1 MGSRLHS
8 RTATRSEVISTN
20 GIAFLD
26 EILINA
32 TITQTEDD
40 FYAEIVLAVK
50 KDESLKYI
58 YDNLIEE
65 AIITLEDEY
74 GDEFFRISNIR
85 KDKRTITIFAR
96 QITIADQL
104 TLFLKDCRPENMNG
118 QATLSKLQNDAIG
131 RNKEFFLTS
140 DISNESTA
148 YYQNMSLYN
157 ALFGADNAFIVRWG
171 GEVYRRQYNCKIN
184 TRVGQDKGVQI
195 KSRKNL
201 TGFEIKSNVDDLCTR
216 IVPRGFDGIEGSI
229 VESPLINNYSNIYT
243 KVMEFSD
250 IKVKS
255 ENNPDEGYETLN
267 LAQRALED
275 RAREQFN
282 LFNIDKLQAVYNIN
296 FIELSKTEQYK
307 DYSQAESV
315 EIGDTVEVIEDTYG
329 TKIKARCIKRVYSV
343 TMKKRLNTELSNVKK
358 ESRPISINDIIAEL
372 EKELQ
377 TKPNANLSDYINS
390 MINAGLKDSY
400 VVLKPN
406 ELLIMDN
413 KDINKAVNVTRY
425 NKNGLGFS
433 TTGYYG
439 KYEYGFTID
448 GKINASLITFGA
460 MSGQY
465 IQVGTIEADRLTVEA
480 IGEITNKI
488 SGNFITKAEFDVKAN
503 EILAK
508 VSKESDAYN
517 LIPNGSFEDGVNG
530 YTPWNAELSYLNG
543 VMLVKAI
550 PTSNNFGFQTPVFNL
565 QSGLFY
571 SLSFDV
577 NSRYNTPE
585 LNYCYLM
592 NTQYGNIKLESDI
605 QLNPQGNTTRVK
617 LTFKTSDNYRNVRLL
632 IGYEGAINDTTGFRV
647 ANLMLAKGEFIRE
660 YTPKM
665 ASYTETELKLKP
677 NAIIQSVNEG
687 LEQGTKISVASTVLD
702 KNGFSQL
709 NNGKLSVRLN
719 NNGTHVY
726 SFLTDGQ
733 INGSLQALRNTV
745 TGDDVIGLTNEKE
758 SYLQLGYTKD
768 GSNYYNY
775 MRFDKEKITQQIPI
789 TFFEAADLNGVN
801 LWLNKYTKDT
811 GSRIFGG
818 VREDGRGF
826 ASIQGTNLQFVNPAS
841 GEFHFNVTREDFDI
855 YSSRVYVRGDLAVVG
870 NKNCIQQT
878 KFGDV
883 PFYANEDINSLLTE
897 TDTDNIYTTEL
908 VEGKYICRIEIDE
921 IIQECINTTLP
932 YNVYI
937 DKLSWGDYKVEIRE
951 KDYFIIESD
960 REMKFKYKLE
970 GKRKGFEHK
979 NKKEKFVNT
988 FNIEKTIEKPT
999 AAEVKEQEVI
1009 HRKTTENFWELY
1021 RCNNCN

>member
-65 AIITLEDEY
+65 AIITLDDEY

-104 TLFLKDCRPENMNG
+104 TLFLKDCRPENMSG
-118 QATLSKLQNDAIG
+118 QATLSKLQNDAVG

-140 DISNESTA
+140 DISNTNTA

-157 ALFGADNAFIVRWG
+157 ALFGADNAFIIRWG

-282 LFNIDKLQAVYNIN
+282 LFNIDKLQVVYNIN

-307 DYSQAESV
+307 DYNQTESV

-358 ESRPISINDIIAEL
+358 ESRPISVNDIIAEL

-480 IGEITNKI
+480 IEEITNKI
-488 SGNFITKAEFDVKAN
+488 NGNFITKAEFDVKAN

-530 YTPWNAELSYLNG
+530 YTPWNAGLSCSDG

-550 PTSNNFGFQTPVFNL
+550 PTANNFGFQTPVFNL

-660 YTPKM
+660 YTPKL

-726 SFLTDGQ
+726 SFLQDNK
-733 INGSLQALRNTV
+733 INGSLQALKNVV
-745 TGDDVIGLTNEKE
+745 TGDDVVGLTNEKGA
-758 SYLQLGYTKD
+758 YAQIAYRGD

-775 MRFDKEKITQQIPI
+775 MRFDKEGLTQPTPI
-789 TFFEAADLNGVN
+789 TVYEEFNMNGLNMFFDKKKQE
-801 LWLNKYTKDT
+801 
-811 GSRIFGG
+811 SRIFGYLDSRNRG
-818 VREDGRGF
+818 SVALYTNNFGFWSNDG
-826 ASIQGTNLQFVNPAS
+826 S
-841 GEFHFNVTREDFDI
+841 GNHLLTLDRDAANFYNKVI
-855 YSSRVYVRGDLAVVG
+855 IGGDLSVIG

-921 IIQECINTTLP
+921 IIQECINTTLS

-951 KDYFIIESD
+951 KDYFIVVSD

-970 GKRKGFEHK
+970 GKRKGFEDK
-979 NKKEKFVNT
+979 NKINNFMNEANIKKPINT
-988 FNIEKTIEKPT
+988 STPSISLE
-999 AAEVKEQEVI
+999 EQEVLHKKPI
-1009 HRKTTENFWELY
+1009 NEFWELY

>member
-1 MGSRLHS
+1 MGTKLHS
-8 RTATRSEVISTN
+8 RTATRTEVISTN

-118 QATLSKLQNDAIG
+118 QATLSKLQNDAVG

-140 DISNESTA
+140 DISDTSTA

-157 ALFGADNAFIVRWG
+157 ALFSADNAFIVRWG

-216 IVPRGFDGIEGSI
+216 IVPRGFDGIEAPI
-229 VESPLINNYSNIYT
+229 VESELINNYSSVYT

-250 IKVKS
+250 IKVKN
-255 ENNPDEGYETLN
+255 ENNPDEGFDTLEQ
-267 LAQRALED
+267 AQQALQE
-275 RAREQFN
+275 RARTQFT
-282 LFNIDKLQAVYNIN
+282 LFNIDKLQAAYNIN

-307 DYSQAESV
+307 DYSQTESV

-343 TMKKRLNTELSNVKK
+343 TTKKRLNTELSNVKK
-358 ESRPISINDIIAEL
+358 ESRPISVNDIIAEL

-465 IQVGTIEADRLTVEA
+465 IQAGSITADKLSVDV
-480 IGEITNKI
+480 IQEITNVLGDKFVTKTQFEVSLGQIKGEVTQKI
-488 SGNFITKAEFDVKAN
+488 EKLNNNIV
-503 EILAK
+503 I
-508 VSKESDAYN
+508 N
-517 LIPNGSFEDGVNG
+517 LFNNTIPNSIEGWS
-530 YTPWNAELSYLNG
+530 SYNG
-543 VMLVKAI
+543 VVSLA
-550 PTSNNFGFQTPVFNL
+550 TS
-565 QSGLFY
+565 
-571 SLSFDV
+571 
-577 NSRYNTPE
+577 
-585 LNYCYLM
+585 
-592 NTQYGNIKLESDI
+592 
-605 QLNPQGNTTRVK
+605 
-617 LTFKTSDNYRNVRLL
+617 
-632 IGYEGAINDTTGFRV
+632 
-647 ANLMLAKGEFIRE
+647 
-660 YTPKM
+660 
-665 ASYTETELKLKP
+665 ETELKIHIIDTGVQADAILIQEDNINIMVDCGYKGTSDIVIEYLKQQGVKNIDLFIATHAHTDHIGAFEEVANSFSIKKVIYREANWTIVDQIEP
-677 NAIIQSVNEG
+677 TGWGTSAAHKKMLEVIKNKNISSREVGKIELFNISQNGRLRIINTTTEVYDEYNTRSLGVIYEHYKNRFLLAGDITIESEKACLG
-687 LEQGTKISVASTVLD
+687 ELGKIDVL
-702 KNGFSQL
+702 KVGHH
-709 NNGKLSVRLN
+709 GA
-719 NNGTHVY
+719 
-726 SFLTDGQ
+726 
-733 INGSLQALRNTV
+733 NGSNS
-745 TGDDVIGLTNEKE
+745 E
-758 SYLQLGYTKD
+758 SYLEEIKPKYGLITTVTIDHIDRKKALGCLQW
-768 GSNYYNY
+768 
-775 MRFDKEKITQQIPI
+775 E
-789 TFFEAADLNGVN
+789 GVRM
-801 LWLNKYTKDT
+801 YDT
-811 GSRIFGG
+811 GSN
-818 VREDGRGF
+818 
-826 ASIQGTNLQFVNPAS
+826 GTFVITS
-841 GEFHFNVTREDFDI
+841 
-855 YSSRVYVRGDLAVVG
+855 
-870 NKNCIQQT
+870 NK
-878 KFGDV
+878 
-883 PFYANEDINSLLTE
+883 E
-897 TDTDNIYTTEL
+897 T
-908 VEGKYICRIEIDE
+908 
-921 IIQECINTTLP
+921 
-932 YNVYI
+932 YNVSN
-937 DKLSWGDYKVEIRE
+937 LNNE
-951 KDYFIIESD
+951 
-960 REMKFKYKLE
+960 YKLTNQWWH
-970 GKRKGFEHK
+970 RRTLANGFEEWVYFKSDGEIAK
-979 NKKEKFVNT
+979 NETVNIGGGNYE
-988 FNIEKTIEKPT
+988 FDGNGICKQP
-999 AAEVKEQEVI
+999 
-1009 HRKTTENFWELY
+1009 Y
-1021 RCNNCN
+1021 

>member
-118 QATLSKLQNDAIG
+118 QATLSKLQNDAVG

-140 DISNESTA
+140 DISDTSTA

-201 TGFEIKSNVDDLCTR
+201 IGFEIKSNVDDLCTR
-216 IVPRGFDGIEGSI
+216 IVPRGFDGIEAPI
-229 VESPLINNYSNIYT
+229 VESELINNYSSVYT

-250 IKVKS
+250 IKVKN
-255 ENNPDEGYETLN
+255 ENNPDEGFDT
-267 LAQRALED
+267 LAQAQQALQE
-275 RAREQFN
+275 RARTQFT
-282 LFNIDKLQAVYNIN
+282 LFNIDKLQATYNIN

-343 TMKKRLNTELSNVKK
+343 TMKKRLSTELSNVKK
-358 ESRPISINDIIAEL
+358 ESRPISVNDIIAEL

-465 IQVGTIEADRLTVEA
+465 IQAGSITADKLSVDV
-480 IGEITNKI
+480 IQEITNVLGDKFVTKTQFEVSLGQIKGEVTQKI
-488 SGNFITKAEFDVKAN
+488 EKLNNNIV
-503 EILAK
+503 I
-508 VSKESDAYN
+508 N
-517 LIPNGSFEDGVNG
+517 LFNNTIPNSIEGWS
-530 YTPWNAELSYLNG
+530 SYNG
-543 VMLVKAI
+543 VVSLA
-550 PTSNNFGFQTPVFNL
+550 TS
-565 QSGLFY
+565 
-571 SLSFDV
+571 
-577 NSRYNTPE
+577 
-585 LNYCYLM
+585 
-592 NTQYGNIKLESDI
+592 
-605 QLNPQGNTTRVK
+605 
-617 LTFKTSDNYRNVRLL
+617 
-632 IGYEGAINDTTGFRV
+632 
-647 ANLMLAKGEFIRE
+647 
-660 YTPKM
+660 
-665 ASYTETELKLKP
+665 ETELKIHIIDTGVQADAILIQEDNINIMVDCGYKGTSDIVIEYLKQQGVKNIDLFIATHAHTDHIGAFEEVANSFSIKKVIYREANWTIVDQIEP
-677 NAIIQSVNEG
+677 TGWGTSAAHKKMLEVIKNKNISSREVGKIELFNISQNGRLRIINTTTEVYDEYNTRSLGVIYEHYKNRFLLAGDMTIESEKACLG
-687 LEQGTKISVASTVLD
+687 ELGKIDVL
-702 KNGFSQL
+702 KVGHH
-709 NNGKLSVRLN
+709 GA
-719 NNGTHVY
+719 
-726 SFLTDGQ
+726 
-733 INGSLQALRNTV
+733 NGSNS
-745 TGDDVIGLTNEKE
+745 E
-758 SYLQLGYTKD
+758 SYLEEIKPKYGLITTVTIDHIDRKKALGCLQW
-768 GSNYYNY
+768 
-775 MRFDKEKITQQIPI
+775 E
-789 TFFEAADLNGVN
+789 GVRM
-801 LWLNKYTKDT
+801 YDT
-811 GSRIFGG
+811 GSN
-818 VREDGRGF
+818 
-826 ASIQGTNLQFVNPAS
+826 GTFVITS
-841 GEFHFNVTREDFDI
+841 
-855 YSSRVYVRGDLAVVG
+855 
-870 NKNCIQQT
+870 NK
-878 KFGDV
+878 
-883 PFYANEDINSLLTE
+883 E
-897 TDTDNIYTTEL
+897 T
-908 VEGKYICRIEIDE
+908 
-921 IIQECINTTLP
+921 
-932 YNVYI
+932 YNVSN
-937 DKLSWGDYKVEIRE
+937 LNNE
-951 KDYFIIESD
+951 
-960 REMKFKYKLE
+960 YKLTNQWWH
-970 GKRKGFEHK
+970 RRTLANGFEEWVYFKSDGEIAK
-979 NKKEKFVNT
+979 NETVNIGGGNYE
-988 FNIEKTIEKPT
+988 FDGNGICKQP
-999 AAEVKEQEVI
+999 
-1009 HRKTTENFWELY
+1009 Y
-1021 RCNNCN
+1021 

>member
-8 RTATRSEVISTN
+8 RTATRAEVISTN

-184 TRVGQDKGVQI
+184 IRVGQDKGVQI

-229 VESPLINNYSNIYT
+229 IESPLINNYSSVYT
-243 KVMEFSD
+243 KVMEFPD
-250 IKVKS
+250 IKVRN

-282 LFNIDKLQAVYNIN
+282 LFNIDKLQATYNIN

-307 DYSQAESV
+307 DYSQTESV

-343 TMKKRLNTELSNVKK
+343 TMKKRLSTELSNVKK
-358 ESRPISINDIIAEL
+358 ESRPISVNDIIAEL

-413 KDINKAVNVTRY
+413 KDIKKAVNVTRY

-465 IQVGTIEADRLTVEA
+465 IQAGTIEADRLTVQA
-480 IGEITNKI
+480 IKEIANKV
-488 SGNFITKAEFDVKAN
+488 SGNFVTKAELDVKAD

-508 VSKESDAYN
+508 VSQESDAYN
-517 LIPNGSFEDGVNG
+517 LIPNGTFEDGTNG
-530 YTPWNAELSYLNG
+530 YVPWNAVLTYADG
-543 VMLVKAI
+543 IMLVKAV
-550 PTSNNFGFQTPVFNL
+550 PTATNFGFQTPVFNL

-592 NTQYGNIKLESDI
+592 NAQYGNIKLESDI

-726 SFLTDGQ
+726 SFLQDNK
-733 INGSLQALRNTV
+733 INGSLQALKNVV
-745 TGDDVIGLTNEKE
+745 TGDDVVGLTNEKGA
-758 SYLQLGYTKD
+758 YAQIAYRGD

-775 MRFDKEKITQQIPI
+775 MRFDKEGLTQPTPI
-789 TFFEAADLNGVN
+789 TVYEEFNMNGLNMFFDKKRQE
-801 LWLNKYTKDT
+801 
-811 GSRIFGG
+811 SRIFGYLDSRNRG
-818 VREDGRGF
+818 SVALYTNNFGFWSNDG
-826 ASIQGTNLQFVNPAS
+826 S
-841 GEFHFNVTREDFDI
+841 GNHLLTLDRDVANFYNKVI
-855 YSSRVYVRGDLAVVG
+855 IGGDLSVIG

-878 KFGDV
+878 KFGNV

-921 IIQECINTTLP
+921 IIQECINTTLS

-951 KDYFIIESD
+951 KDYFIVESD

-970 GKRKGFEHK
+970 GKRKGFEDK
-979 NKKEKFVNT
+979 NKINNFMNEANIKKPFNT
-988 FNIEKTIEKPT
+988 SAPSISLE
-999 AAEVKEQEVI
+999 EQEVLHKKPI
-1009 HRKTTENFWELY
+1009 NEFWELY

>member
-1 MGSRLHS
+1 MGTKLHS
-8 RTATRSEVISTN
+8 RTATRAEVISTN

-65 AIITLEDEY
+65 AIITLDDEY

-118 QATLSKLQNDAIG
+118 QATLSKLLNDAAG

-140 DISNESTA
+140 DISDTSTA

-157 ALFGADNAFIVRWG
+157 ALFSADNAFIVRWG

-216 IVPRGFDGIEGSI
+216 IVPRGFDGIEAPI
-229 VESPLINNYSNIYT
+229 VESELINNYSSVYT

-250 IKVKS
+250 IKVKN
-255 ENNPDEGYETLN
+255 ENNPDEGFDTLEQ
-267 LAQRALED
+267 AQQALQE
-275 RAREQFN
+275 RARTQFT
-282 LFNIDKLQAVYNIN
+282 LFNIDKLQVAYNIN

-307 DYSQAESV
+307 DYSQTETV

-343 TMKKRLNTELSNVKK
+343 TTKKRLNTELSNVKK
-358 ESRPISINDIIAEL
+358 ESRPISVNDIIAEL

-465 IQVGTIEADRLTVEA
+465 IQAGSITADKLSVDV
-480 IGEITNKI
+480 IQEITNVLGDKFVTKTQFEVSLGQIRGEVTQKI
-488 SGNFITKAEFDVKAN
+488 EKLNNNIV
-503 EILAK
+503 I
-508 VSKESDAYN
+508 N
-517 LIPNGSFEDGVNG
+517 LFNNTIPNSIEGWS
-530 YTPWNAELSYLNG
+530 SYNG
-543 VMLVKAI
+543 VVSLA
-550 PTSNNFGFQTPVFNL
+550 TS
-565 QSGLFY
+565 
-571 SLSFDV
+571 
-577 NSRYNTPE
+577 
-585 LNYCYLM
+585 
-592 NTQYGNIKLESDI
+592 
-605 QLNPQGNTTRVK
+605 
-617 LTFKTSDNYRNVRLL
+617 
-632 IGYEGAINDTTGFRV
+632 
-647 ANLMLAKGEFIRE
+647 
-660 YTPKM
+660 
-665 ASYTETELKLKP
+665 ETELKIHIIDTGVQADAILIQEDNINIMVDCGYKGTSDIVIEYLKQQGVKNIDLFIATHAHTDHIGAFEEVANSFSIKKVIYREANWTIVDQIEP
-677 NAIIQSVNEG
+677 TGWGTSAAHKKMLEVIKNKNISSREVGKIELFNISQNGRLRIINTTTEVYDEYNTRSLGVIYEHYKNRFLLAGDMTIESEKACLG
-687 LEQGTKISVASTVLD
+687 ELGKIDVL
-702 KNGFSQL
+702 KVGHH
-709 NNGKLSVRLN
+709 GA
-719 NNGTHVY
+719 
-726 SFLTDGQ
+726 
-733 INGSLQALRNTV
+733 NGSNS
-745 TGDDVIGLTNEKE
+745 E
-758 SYLQLGYTKD
+758 SYLEEIKPKYGLITTVTIDHIDRKKALGCLQW
-768 GSNYYNY
+768 
-775 MRFDKEKITQQIPI
+775 E
-789 TFFEAADLNGVN
+789 GVRM
-801 LWLNKYTKDT
+801 YDT
-811 GSRIFGG
+811 GSN
-818 VREDGRGF
+818 
-826 ASIQGTNLQFVNPAS
+826 GTFVITS
-841 GEFHFNVTREDFDI
+841 
-855 YSSRVYVRGDLAVVG
+855 
-870 NKNCIQQT
+870 NK
-878 KFGDV
+878 
-883 PFYANEDINSLLTE
+883 E
-897 TDTDNIYTTEL
+897 T
-908 VEGKYICRIEIDE
+908 
-921 IIQECINTTLP
+921 
-932 YNVYI
+932 YNVSN
-937 DKLSWGDYKVEIRE
+937 LNNE
-951 KDYFIIESD
+951 
-960 REMKFKYKLE
+960 YKLTNQWWH
-970 GKRKGFEHK
+970 RRTLANGFEEWVYFKSDGEIAK
-979 NKKEKFVNT
+979 NETVNIGGGNYE
-988 FNIEKTIEKPT
+988 FDGNGICKQP
-999 AAEVKEQEVI
+999 
-1009 HRKTTENFWELY
+1009 Y
-1021 RCNNCN
+1021 

>member
-118 QATLSKLQNDAIG
+118 QATLSKLLNDATG
-131 RNKEFFLTS
+131 RNKEFFLVS
-140 DISNESTA
+140 DISNTNTA

-184 TRVGQDKGVQI
+184 ARVGQDKGVQI

-216 IVPRGFDGIEGSI
+216 IVPRGFDGIEAPI
-229 VESPLINNYSNIYT
+229 VESELINNYSSVYT

-250 IKVKS
+250 IKVKN
-255 ENNPDEGYETLN
+255 ENNPDEGFDT
-267 LAQRALED
+267 LAQAQQALQE
-275 RAREQFN
+275 RARTQFT
-282 LFNIDKLQAVYNIN
+282 LFNIDKLQATYNIN

-358 ESRPISINDIIAEL
+358 ESRPISVNDIIAEL

-465 IQVGTIEADRLTVEA
+465 IQAGTITADKLSIGVIDEIKNA
-480 IGEITNKI
+480 IGDI
-488 SGNFITKAEFDVKAN
+488 FVTKTEFEVSLGQIRG
-503 EILAK
+503 E
-508 VSKESDAYN
+508 VSKT
-517 LIPNGSFEDGVNG
+517 I
-530 YTPWNAELSYLNG
+530 
-543 VMLVKAI
+543 
-550 PTSNNFGFQTPVFNL
+550 
-565 QSGLFY
+565 
-571 SLSFDV
+571 
-577 NSRYNTPE
+577 
-585 LNYCYLM
+585 
-592 NTQYGNIKLESDI
+592 
-605 QLNPQGNTTRVK
+605 
-617 LTFKTSDNYRNVRLL
+617 
-632 IGYEGAINDTTGFRV
+632 
-647 ANLMLAKGEFIRE
+647 
-660 YTPKM
+660 
-665 ASYTETELKLKP
+665 ET
-677 NAIIQSVNEG
+677 
-687 LEQGTKISVASTVLD
+687 
-702 KNGFSQL
+702 
-709 NNGKLSVRLN
+709 LN
-719 NNGTHVY
+719 NNYALNLFKNTLPNSLEGWSAYNGTLTLFNDETNLKIHIIDTKRQADAILIQEANKNIMVDCGYKGTSNIVVNYLKEQGVDSIDLFIATHAHTDHIGAFEEIANAFNIKEVIYREANWTIVDQIEPTGWGTSAAHRKMLEVIKNKNISSREVGKIELFNISQNGRLRIINTTTEVY
-726 SFLTDGQ
+726 DEYNTRSLGVIYEHYKNRFLLAGDMTIESEKACLGELGKIDVLKVGHHGA
-733 INGSLQALRNTV
+733 NGSNS
-745 TGDDVIGLTNEKE
+745 E
-758 SYLQLGYTKD
+758 SYLEEIKPKYGLITTVTIDHIDRKKALGCLQW
-768 GSNYYNY
+768 
-775 MRFDKEKITQQIPI
+775 E
-789 TFFEAADLNGVN
+789 GV
-801 LWLNKYTKDT
+801 KMYDT
-811 GSRIFGG
+811 GSN
-818 VREDGRGF
+818 
-826 ASIQGTNLQFVNPAS
+826 GTFVITS
-841 GEFHFNVTREDFDI
+841 
-855 YSSRVYVRGDLAVVG
+855 
-870 NKNCIQQT
+870 NK
-878 KFGDV
+878 
-883 PFYANEDINSLLTE
+883 E
-897 TDTDNIYTTEL
+897 T
-908 VEGKYICRIEIDE
+908 
-921 IIQECINTTLP
+921 
-932 YNVYI
+932 YNVSN
-937 DKLSWGDYKVEIRE
+937 LNNE
-951 KDYFIIESD
+951 
-960 REMKFKYKLE
+960 YKLTNQWWY
-970 GKRKGFEHK
+970 RRSLANGFEEWVYFK
-979 NKKEKFVNT
+979 ANGEIARNETVNIGGGNYE
-988 FNIEKTIEKPT
+988 FD
-999 AAEVKEQEVI
+999 
-1009 HRKTTENFWELY
+1009 ENGICKQPY
-1021 RCNNCN
+1021 

>member
-1 MGSRLHS
+1 MGTKLHS

-65 AIITLEDEY
+65 AIITLDDEY
-74 GDEFFRISNIR
+74 SDEFFRISNIR

-118 QATLSKLQNDAIG
+118 QATLSKLLNDATG

-140 DISNESTA
+140 DISDTSTA

-157 ALFGADNAFIVRWG
+157 ALFSADNAFIVRWG

-216 IVPRGFDGIEGSI
+216 IVPRGFDGIEAPI
-229 VESPLINNYSNIYT
+229 VESELINNYSSVYT

-250 IKVKS
+250 IKVKN
-255 ENNPDEGYETLN
+255 ENNPDEGFDTLEQ
-267 LAQRALED
+267 AQQALQE
-275 RAREQFN
+275 RARTQFA
-282 LFNIDKLQAVYNIN
+282 LFNIDKLQATYNIN

-307 DYSQAESV
+307 DYSQTESV

-358 ESRPISINDIIAEL
+358 ESRPISVNDIIAEL

-465 IQVGTIEADRLTVEA
+465 IQAGTITAD
-480 IGEITNKI
+480 
-488 SGNFITKAEFDVKAN
+488 
-503 EILAK
+503 
-508 VSKESDAYN
+508 
-517 LIPNGSFEDGVNG
+517 
-530 YTPWNAELSYLNG
+530 
-543 VMLVKAI
+543 
-550 PTSNNFGFQTPVFNL
+550 
-565 QSGLFY
+565 
-571 SLSFDV
+571 
-577 NSRYNTPE
+577 
-585 LNYCYLM
+585 
-592 NTQYGNIKLESDI
+592 
-605 QLNPQGNTTRVK
+605 
-617 LTFKTSDNYRNVRLL
+617 
-632 IGYEGAINDTTGFRV
+632 
-647 ANLMLAKGEFIRE
+647 
-660 YTPKM
+660 
-665 ASYTETELKLKP
+665 
-677 NAIIQSVNEG
+677 
-687 LEQGTKISVASTVLD
+687 
-702 KNGFSQL
+702 
-709 NNGKLSVRLN
+709 KLSVDVIDEIKNAIGDTFVTKTEFEVSLGQIRGEVSKTIETLN
-719 NNGTHVY
+719 NNYALNLLKNTLPNSLDGWSAYNGT
-726 SFLTDGQ
+726 LTLFND
-733 INGSLQALRNTV
+733 
-745 TGDDVIGLTNEKE
+745 E
-758 SYLQLGYTKD
+758 
-768 GSNYYNY
+768 
-775 MRFDKEKITQQIPI
+775 
-789 TFFEAADLNGVN
+789 
-801 LWLNKYTKDT
+801 
-811 GSRIFGG
+811 
-818 VREDGRGF
+818 
-826 ASIQGTNLQFVNPAS
+826 TNLKIHIIDTKRQADAILIQ
-841 GEFHFNVTREDFDI
+841 E
-855 YSSRVYVRGDLAVVG
+855 A
-870 NKNCIQQT
+870 NKNIMVDCGYKETSDIVVNYLKEQGVDSIDLFIAT
-878 KFGDV
+878 HAHTDHIGAFEEI
-883 PFYANEDINSLLTE
+883 ANNFEIK
-897 TDTDNIYTTEL
+897 EL
-908 VEGKYICRIEIDE
+908 VYREADWNKVDSIEE
-921 IIQECINTTLP
+921 IEWGTSAAHRKMLEVVKNKNIKSREVGVIELYNITKNSKLQIINTTIEIYDN
-932 YNVYI
+932 YNTRSLGVVYTHY
-937 DKLSWGDYKVEIRE
+937 KNKFLLAGDMTIASE
-951 KDYFIIESD
+951 KDCKGEIGKVDVLKVGHHGLGGSTSFEFIEETMPKTALITTIDINHQHRTDALGVLQWHKIKMFDTGNNGTFVINSNSKGYDILGTTKEYK
-960 REMKFKYKLE
+960 MKERWWKKSTLQN
-970 GKRKGFEHK
+970 GFEEWVYFKADGEKAQNESIDIGGKLYEFDENGICK
-979 NKKEKFVNT
+979 N
-988 FNIEKTIEKPT
+988 P
-999 AAEVKEQEVI
+999 
-1009 HRKTTENFWELY
+1009 
-1021 RCNNCN
+1021 

>member
-118 QATLSKLQNDAIG
+118 QATLSKLLNDATG
-131 RNKEFFLTS
+131 RNKEFFLVS
-140 DISNESTA
+140 DISNTNTA

-184 TRVGQDKGVQI
+184 TRVGRDKGVQI

-229 VESPLINNYSNIYT
+229 VESPLINNYSSVYT

-250 IKVKS
+250 IKVKN
-255 ENNPDEGYETLN
+255 ENNPDEGFDTLEQ
-267 LAQRALED
+267 AQQALQE
-275 RAREQFN
+275 RARTQFT
-282 LFNIDKLQAVYNIN
+282 LFNIDKLQATYNIN

-307 DYSQAESV
+307 DYSQTESV

-343 TMKKRLNTELSNVKK
+343 TTKKRLNTELSNVKK
-358 ESRPISINDIIAEL
+358 ESRPISVNDIIAEL

-465 IQVGTIEADRLTVEA
+465 IQAGSITADKLSVDV
-480 IGEITNKI
+480 IQEITNVLGDKFVTKTQFEVSLGQIRGEVTQKI
-488 SGNFITKAEFDVKAN
+488 EKLNNNIV
-503 EILAK
+503 I
-508 VSKESDAYN
+508 N
-517 LIPNGSFEDGVNG
+517 LFNNTIPNSIEGWS
-530 YTPWNAELSYLNG
+530 SYNG
-543 VMLVKAI
+543 VVSLA
-550 PTSNNFGFQTPVFNL
+550 TS
-565 QSGLFY
+565 
-571 SLSFDV
+571 
-577 NSRYNTPE
+577 
-585 LNYCYLM
+585 
-592 NTQYGNIKLESDI
+592 
-605 QLNPQGNTTRVK
+605 
-617 LTFKTSDNYRNVRLL
+617 
-632 IGYEGAINDTTGFRV
+632 
-647 ANLMLAKGEFIRE
+647 
-660 YTPKM
+660 
-665 ASYTETELKLKP
+665 ETELKIHIIDTGVQADAILIQEDNINIMVDCGYKGTSDIVIEYLKQQGVKNIDLFIATHAHTDHIGAFEEVANSFSIKKVIYREANWTIVDQIEP
-677 NAIIQSVNEG
+677 TGWGTSAAHKKMLEVIKNKNISSREVGKIELFNISQNGRLRIINTTTEVYDEYNTRSLGVIYEHYKNRFLLAGDMTIESEKACLG
-687 LEQGTKISVASTVLD
+687 ELGKIDVL
-702 KNGFSQL
+702 KVGHH
-709 NNGKLSVRLN
+709 GA
-719 NNGTHVY
+719 
-726 SFLTDGQ
+726 
-733 INGSLQALRNTV
+733 NGSNS
-745 TGDDVIGLTNEKE
+745 E
-758 SYLQLGYTKD
+758 SYLEEIKPKYGLITTVTIDHIDRKKALGCLQW
-768 GSNYYNY
+768 
-775 MRFDKEKITQQIPI
+775 E
-789 TFFEAADLNGVN
+789 GVRM
-801 LWLNKYTKDT
+801 YDT
-811 GSRIFGG
+811 GSN
-818 VREDGRGF
+818 
-826 ASIQGTNLQFVNPAS
+826 GTFVITS
-841 GEFHFNVTREDFDI
+841 
-855 YSSRVYVRGDLAVVG
+855 
-870 NKNCIQQT
+870 NK
-878 KFGDV
+878 
-883 PFYANEDINSLLTE
+883 E
-897 TDTDNIYTTEL
+897 T
-908 VEGKYICRIEIDE
+908 
-921 IIQECINTTLP
+921 
-932 YNVYI
+932 YNVSN
-937 DKLSWGDYKVEIRE
+937 LNNE
-951 KDYFIIESD
+951 
-960 REMKFKYKLE
+960 YKLTNQWWH
-970 GKRKGFEHK
+970 RRTLANGFEEWVYFKSDGEIAK
-979 NKKEKFVNT
+979 NETVNIGGGNYE
-988 FNIEKTIEKPT
+988 FDGNGICKQP
-999 AAEVKEQEVI
+999 
-1009 HRKTTENFWELY
+1009 Y
-1021 RCNNCN
+1021 

>member
-1 MGSRLHS
+1 MGTKLHS
-8 RTATRSEVISTN
+8 RTATRTEVISTN

-118 QATLSKLQNDAIG
+118 QATLSKLQNDAVG

-140 DISNESTA
+140 DISDTSTA

-216 IVPRGFDGIEGSI
+216 IVPRGFDGIEAPI
-229 VESPLINNYSNIYT
+229 VESELINNYSSVYT

-250 IKVKS
+250 IKVKN
-255 ENNPDEGYETLN
+255 ENNPDEGFDT
-267 LAQRALED
+267 LAQAQQVLQE
-275 RAREQFN
+275 RARTQFT
-282 LFNIDKLQAVYNIN
+282 LFNIDKLQATYNIN

-343 TMKKRLNTELSNVKK
+343 TMKKRLSTELSNVKK
-358 ESRPISINDIIAEL
+358 ESRPISVNDIIAEL

-465 IQVGTIEADRLTVEA
+465 IQAGSITADKLSVDV
-480 IGEITNKI
+480 IQEITNVLGDKFVTKTQFEVSLGQIRGEVTQKI
-488 SGNFITKAEFDVKAN
+488 EKLNNNIV
-503 EILAK
+503 I
-508 VSKESDAYN
+508 N
-517 LIPNGSFEDGVNG
+517 LFNNTIPNSIEGWS
-530 YTPWNAELSYLNG
+530 SYNG
-543 VMLVKAI
+543 VVSLA
-550 PTSNNFGFQTPVFNL
+550 TS
-565 QSGLFY
+565 
-571 SLSFDV
+571 
-577 NSRYNTPE
+577 
-585 LNYCYLM
+585 
-592 NTQYGNIKLESDI
+592 
-605 QLNPQGNTTRVK
+605 
-617 LTFKTSDNYRNVRLL
+617 
-632 IGYEGAINDTTGFRV
+632 
-647 ANLMLAKGEFIRE
+647 
-660 YTPKM
+660 
-665 ASYTETELKLKP
+665 ETELKIHIIDTGVQADAILIQEDNINIMVDCGYKGTSNIVIEYLKQQGVKNIDLFIATHAHTDHIGAFEEVANSFSIKKVIYREANWTIVDQIEP
-677 NAIIQSVNEG
+677 TGWGTSASHRKMLEVIKNKNISSREVGKIELFNISQNGRLRIINTTTEVYDEYNTRSLGVIYEHYKNRFLLAGDMTIESEKACLG
-687 LEQGTKISVASTVLD
+687 ELGKIDVL
-702 KNGFSQL
+702 KVGHH
-709 NNGKLSVRLN
+709 GA
-719 NNGTHVY
+719 
-726 SFLTDGQ
+726 
-733 INGSLQALRNTV
+733 NGSNS
-745 TGDDVIGLTNEKE
+745 E
-758 SYLQLGYTKD
+758 SYLEEIKPKYGLITTVTIDHIDRKKALGCLQW
-768 GSNYYNY
+768 
-775 MRFDKEKITQQIPI
+775 E
-789 TFFEAADLNGVN
+789 GV
-801 LWLNKYTKDT
+801 KMYDT
-811 GSRIFGG
+811 GSN
-818 VREDGRGF
+818 
-826 ASIQGTNLQFVNPAS
+826 GTFVITS
-841 GEFHFNVTREDFDI
+841 
-855 YSSRVYVRGDLAVVG
+855 
-870 NKNCIQQT
+870 NK
-878 KFGDV
+878 
-883 PFYANEDINSLLTE
+883 E
-897 TDTDNIYTTEL
+897 T
-908 VEGKYICRIEIDE
+908 
-921 IIQECINTTLP
+921 
-932 YNVYI
+932 YNVSN
-937 DKLSWGDYKVEIRE
+937 LNNE
-951 KDYFIIESD
+951 
-960 REMKFKYKLE
+960 YKLTNQWWY
-970 GKRKGFEHK
+970 RRSLADGFEEWVYFK
-979 NKKEKFVNT
+979 ANGEIARNETVNIGGGNYE
-988 FNIEKTIEKPT
+988 FD
-999 AAEVKEQEVI
+999 
-1009 HRKTTENFWELY
+1009 ENGICKQPY
-1021 RCNNCN
+1021 

>member
-118 QATLSKLQNDAIG
+118 QATLSKLLNDATG
-131 RNKEFFLTS
+131 RNKEFFLVS
-140 DISNESTA
+140 DISNTNTA

-216 IVPRGFDGIEGSI
+216 IVPRGFDGIEAPI
-229 VESPLINNYSNIYT
+229 VESELINNYSSVYT

-255 ENNPDEGYETLN
+255 ENNPDEGFDT
-267 LAQRALED
+267 LAQAQQALQE
-275 RAREQFN
+275 RARTQFT
-282 LFNIDKLQAVYNIN
+282 LFNIDKLQATYNIN

-307 DYSQAESV
+307 DYSQTESV

-343 TMKKRLNTELSNVKK
+343 TMKKRLSTELSNVKK
-358 ESRPISINDIIAEL
+358 ESRPISVNDIIAEL

-448 GKINASLITFGA
+448 GKINASLITTGLLA
-460 MSGQY
+460 GQY
-465 IQVGTIEADRLTVEA
+465 IDAKNLTVTNEQ
-480 IGEITNKI
+480 GEITMRVTGGGDVYLNVKELKINSKDITTSDSLTSEIDKLKEYLEGAYKDGIIDETEKKILEGQLKDLEKEKESVLGEIDKILNSENLNDTIEKVNLNNAKKEYVNTFYDLINSIRQLIGLEPLEKPTIPDVTLDKNIRIHFPHFQPKVAPAYPDLSLIQNHNGEIYLIDGGEKKSAKLVEDYLIRNNINKI
-488 SGNFITKAEFDVKAN
+488 DKVFITHSHSDHIEGIPYLIEKFGCKQLYCKTPNWSLMPTIEIKQWKTKELHELMLQTARDIGAEIIELDSDRKIQLTN
-503 EILAK
+503 KSDIL
-508 VSKESDAYN
+508 VY
-517 LIPNGSFEDGVNG
+517 
-530 YTPWNAELSYLNG
+530 
-543 VMLVKAI
+543 
-550 PTSNNFGFQTPVFNL
+550 
-565 QSGLFY
+565 
-571 SLSFDV
+571 
-577 NSRYNTPE
+577 NSRNTNYTNYN
-585 LNYCYLM
+585 
-592 NTQYGNIKLESDI
+592 NISLGFMFRYYYDSYNAIRYFIQGDMSYVSEEFVGGQNVGKIDI
-605 QLNPQGNTTRVK
+605 LKMGHHGNT
-617 LTFKTSDNYRNVRLL
+617 SSN
-632 IGYEGAINDTTGFRV
+632 
-647 ANLMLAKGEFIRE
+647 GETWLGHLR
-660 YTPKM
+660 
-665 ASYTETELKLKP
+665 P
-677 NAIIQSVNEG
+677 N
-687 LEQGTKISVASTVLD
+687 ISVATIGYPPGNQVKLNTMRCMFVGSKVYLPNDNPNFISFEID
-702 KNGFSQL
+702 KN
-709 NNGKLSVRLN
+709 NGNISTSGIAHKFINEWYQRD
-719 NNGTHVY
+719 NGDWY
-726 SFLTDGQ
+726 YFKY
-733 INGSLQALRNTV
+733 NGEFAL
-745 TGDDVIGLTNEKE
+745 NEKLIINNRRYNFN
-758 SYLQLGYTKD
+758 SD
-768 GSNYYNY
+768 G
-775 MRFDKEKITQQIPI
+775 
-789 TFFEAADLNGVN
+789 LC
-801 LWLNKYTKDT
+801 
-811 GSRIFGG
+811 
-818 VREDGRGF
+818 
-826 ASIQGTNLQFVNPAS
+826 TNPE
-841 GEFHFNVTREDFDI
+841 GE
-855 YSSRVYVRGDLAVVG
+855 
-870 NKNCIQQT
+870 
-878 KFGDV
+878 
-883 PFYANEDINSLLTE
+883 
-897 TDTDNIYTTEL
+897 
-908 VEGKYICRIEIDE
+908 EI
-921 IIQECINTTLP
+921 
-932 YNVYI
+932 
-937 DKLSWGDYKVEIRE
+937 
-951 KDYFIIESD
+951 
-960 REMKFKYKLE
+960 
-970 GKRKGFEHK
+970 
-979 NKKEKFVNT
+979 
-988 FNIEKTIEKPT
+988 
-999 AAEVKEQEVI
+999 
-1009 HRKTTENFWELY
+1009 
-1021 RCNNCN
+1021 

>member
-118 QATLSKLQNDAIG
+118 QATLSKLLNDATG
-131 RNKEFFLTS
+131 RNKEFFLVS
-140 DISNESTA
+140 DISNTNTA

-216 IVPRGFDGIEGSI
+216 IVPRGFDGIEAPI
-229 VESPLINNYSNIYT
+229 VESELINNYSSVYT

-250 IKVKS
+250 IKVKN
-255 ENNPDEGYETLN
+255 ENNPDEGFDT
-267 LAQRALED
+267 LAQAQQALQE
-275 RAREQFN
+275 RARTQFT
-282 LFNIDKLQAVYNIN
+282 LFNIDKLQATYNIN

-343 TMKKRLNTELSNVKK
+343 TMKKRLSTELSNVKK
-358 ESRPISINDIIAEL
+358 ESRPISVNDIIAEL

-465 IQVGTIEADRLTVEA
+465 IQAGSITADKLSVDV
-480 IGEITNKI
+480 IQEITNVLGDKFVTKTQFEVSLGQIRGEVTQKI
-488 SGNFITKAEFDVKAN
+488 EKLNNNIV
-503 EILAK
+503 I
-508 VSKESDAYN
+508 N
-517 LIPNGSFEDGVNG
+517 LFNNTIPNSIEGWS
-530 YTPWNAELSYLNG
+530 SYNG
-543 VMLVKAI
+543 VVSLA
-550 PTSNNFGFQTPVFNL
+550 TS
-565 QSGLFY
+565 
-571 SLSFDV
+571 
-577 NSRYNTPE
+577 
-585 LNYCYLM
+585 
-592 NTQYGNIKLESDI
+592 
-605 QLNPQGNTTRVK
+605 
-617 LTFKTSDNYRNVRLL
+617 
-632 IGYEGAINDTTGFRV
+632 
-647 ANLMLAKGEFIRE
+647 
-660 YTPKM
+660 
-665 ASYTETELKLKP
+665 ETELKIHIIDTGVQADAILIQEDNINIMVDCGYKGTSNIVIEYLKQQGVKNIDLFIATHAHTDHIGAFEEVANSFSIKKVIYREANWTIVDQIEP
-677 NAIIQSVNEG
+677 TGWGTSAAHRKMLEVIKNKNISSREVGKIELFNISQNGRLRIINTTTEVYDEYNTRSLGVIYEHYKNRFLLAGDMTIESEKACLG
-687 LEQGTKISVASTVLD
+687 ELGKIDVL
-702 KNGFSQL
+702 KVGHH
-709 NNGKLSVRLN
+709 GA
-719 NNGTHVY
+719 
-726 SFLTDGQ
+726 
-733 INGSLQALRNTV
+733 NGSNS
-745 TGDDVIGLTNEKE
+745 E
-758 SYLQLGYTKD
+758 SYLEEIKPKYGLITTVTIDHIDRKKALGCLQW
-768 GSNYYNY
+768 
-775 MRFDKEKITQQIPI
+775 E
-789 TFFEAADLNGVN
+789 GV
-801 LWLNKYTKDT
+801 KMYDT
-811 GSRIFGG
+811 GSN
-818 VREDGRGF
+818 
-826 ASIQGTNLQFVNPAS
+826 GTFVITS
-841 GEFHFNVTREDFDI
+841 
-855 YSSRVYVRGDLAVVG
+855 
-870 NKNCIQQT
+870 NK
-878 KFGDV
+878 
-883 PFYANEDINSLLTE
+883 E
-897 TDTDNIYTTEL
+897 T
-908 VEGKYICRIEIDE
+908 
-921 IIQECINTTLP
+921 
-932 YNVYI
+932 YNVSN
-937 DKLSWGDYKVEIRE
+937 LNNE
-951 KDYFIIESD
+951 
-960 REMKFKYKLE
+960 YKLTNQWWY
-970 GKRKGFEHK
+970 RRSLADGFEEWVYFK
-979 NKKEKFVNT
+979 ANGEIARNETVNIGGGNYE
-988 FNIEKTIEKPT
+988 FD
-999 AAEVKEQEVI
+999 
-1009 HRKTTENFWELY
+1009 ENGICKQPY
-1021 RCNNCN
+1021 

>member
-118 QATLSKLQNDAIG
+118 QATLSKLLNDATG

-140 DISNESTA
+140 DISDTSTA

-216 IVPRGFDGIEGSI
+216 IVPRGFDGIEAPI
-229 VESPLINNYSNIYT
+229 VESELINNYSSVYT

-250 IKVKS
+250 IKVKN
-255 ENNPDEGYETLN
+255 ENNPDEGFDTLEQ
-267 LAQRALED
+267 AQQALQE
-275 RAREQFN
+275 RARTQFT
-282 LFNIDKLQAVYNIN
+282 LFNIDKLQATYNIN

-307 DYSQAESV
+307 DYSQTESV

-358 ESRPISINDIIAEL
+358 ESRPISVNDIIAEL

-448 GKINASLITFGA
+448 GRINASLITFGA

-465 IQVGTIEADRLTVEA
+465 IQAGSITADKLSVDV
-480 IGEITNKI
+480 IQEITNVLGDKFVTKTQFEVSLGQIRGEVTQKI
-488 SGNFITKAEFDVKAN
+488 EKLNNNIV
-503 EILAK
+503 I
-508 VSKESDAYN
+508 N
-517 LIPNGSFEDGVNG
+517 LFNNTIPNSIEGWS
-530 YTPWNAELSYLNG
+530 SYNG
-543 VMLVKAI
+543 VVSLA
-550 PTSNNFGFQTPVFNL
+550 TS
-565 QSGLFY
+565 
-571 SLSFDV
+571 
-577 NSRYNTPE
+577 
-585 LNYCYLM
+585 
-592 NTQYGNIKLESDI
+592 
-605 QLNPQGNTTRVK
+605 
-617 LTFKTSDNYRNVRLL
+617 
-632 IGYEGAINDTTGFRV
+632 
-647 ANLMLAKGEFIRE
+647 
-660 YTPKM
+660 
-665 ASYTETELKLKP
+665 ETELKIHIIDTGVQADAILIQEDNINIMVDCGYKGTSDIVIEYLKQQGVKNIDLFIATHAHTDHIGAFEEVANSFSIKKVIYREANWTIVDQIEP
-677 NAIIQSVNEG
+677 TGWGTSAAHKKMLEVIKNKNISSREVGKIELFNISQNGRLRIINTTTEVYDEYNTRSLGVIYEHYKNRFLLAGDMTIESEKACLG
-687 LEQGTKISVASTVLD
+687 ELGKIDVL
-702 KNGFSQL
+702 KVGHH
-709 NNGKLSVRLN
+709 GA
-719 NNGTHVY
+719 
-726 SFLTDGQ
+726 
-733 INGSLQALRNTV
+733 NGSNS
-745 TGDDVIGLTNEKE
+745 E
-758 SYLQLGYTKD
+758 SYLEEIKPKYGLITTVTIDHIDRKKALGCLQWEGVRMYD
-768 GSNYYNY
+768 AGSNGTFVITSN
-775 MRFDKEKITQQIPI
+775 KET
-789 TFFEAADLNGVN
+789 
-801 LWLNKYTKDT
+801 
-811 GSRIFGG
+811 
-818 VREDGRGF
+818 
-826 ASIQGTNLQFVNPAS
+826 
-841 GEFHFNVTREDFDI
+841 
-855 YSSRVYVRGDLAVVG
+855 
-870 NKNCIQQT
+870 
-878 KFGDV
+878 
-883 PFYANEDINSLLTE
+883 
-897 TDTDNIYTTEL
+897 
-908 VEGKYICRIEIDE
+908 
-921 IIQECINTTLP
+921 
-932 YNVYI
+932 YNVSN
-937 DKLSWGDYKVEIRE
+937 LNNE
-951 KDYFIIESD
+951 
-960 REMKFKYKLE
+960 YKLTNQWWH
-970 GKRKGFEHK
+970 RRTLANGFEEWVYFKSDGEIAK
-979 NKKEKFVNT
+979 NETVNIGGGNYE
-988 FNIEKTIEKPT
+988 FDGNGICKQP
-999 AAEVKEQEVI
+999 
-1009 HRKTTENFWELY
+1009 Y
-1021 RCNNCN
+1021 

>member
-1 MGSRLHS
+1 MGTKLHS
-8 RTATRSEVISTN
+8 RTATRAEVISTN

-65 AIITLEDEY
+65 AIITLDDEY

-157 ALFGADNAFIVRWG
+157 ALFSADNAFIVRWG

-216 IVPRGFDGIEGSI
+216 IVPRGFDGIEAPI
-229 VESPLINNYSNIYT
+229 VESELINNYSSVYT

-250 IKVKS
+250 IKVKN
-255 ENNPDEGYETLN
+255 ENNPNEGFDTLGQ
-267 LAQRALED
+267 AQQALQE
-275 RAREQFN
+275 RARTQFT
-282 LFNIDKLQAVYNIN
+282 LFNIDKLQATYNIN

-307 DYSQAESV
+307 DYSQTESV

-358 ESRPISINDIIAEL
+358 ESRPISVNDIIAEL

-465 IQVGTIEADRLTVEA
+465 IQAGSITADKLSVDV
-480 IGEITNKI
+480 IQEITNVLGDKFVTKTQFEVSLGQIRGEVTQKI
-488 SGNFITKAEFDVKAN
+488 EKLNNNIV
-503 EILAK
+503 I
-508 VSKESDAYN
+508 N
-517 LIPNGSFEDGVNG
+517 LFNNTIPNSIEGWS
-530 YTPWNAELSYLNG
+530 SYNG
-543 VMLVKAI
+543 VVSLA
-550 PTSNNFGFQTPVFNL
+550 TS
-565 QSGLFY
+565 
-571 SLSFDV
+571 
-577 NSRYNTPE
+577 
-585 LNYCYLM
+585 
-592 NTQYGNIKLESDI
+592 
-605 QLNPQGNTTRVK
+605 
-617 LTFKTSDNYRNVRLL
+617 
-632 IGYEGAINDTTGFRV
+632 
-647 ANLMLAKGEFIRE
+647 
-660 YTPKM
+660 
-665 ASYTETELKLKP
+665 ETELKIHIIDTGVQADAILIQEDNINIMVDCGYKGTSDIVIEYLKQQGVKNIDLFIATHAHTDHIGAFEEVANSFSIKKVIYREANWTIVDQIEP
-677 NAIIQSVNEG
+677 TGWGTSAAHKKMLEVIKNKNISSREVGKIELFNISQNGRLRIINTTTEVYDEYNTRSLGVIYEHYKNRFLLAGDMTIESEKACLG
-687 LEQGTKISVASTVLD
+687 ELGKINVL
-702 KNGFSQL
+702 KVGHH
-709 NNGKLSVRLN
+709 GA
-719 NNGTHVY
+719 
-726 SFLTDGQ
+726 
-733 INGSLQALRNTV
+733 NGSNS
-745 TGDDVIGLTNEKE
+745 E
-758 SYLQLGYTKD
+758 SYLEEIKPKYGLITTVTIDHIDRKKALGCLQW
-768 GSNYYNY
+768 
-775 MRFDKEKITQQIPI
+775 E
-789 TFFEAADLNGVN
+789 GVRM
-801 LWLNKYTKDT
+801 YDT
-811 GSRIFGG
+811 GSN
-818 VREDGRGF
+818 
-826 ASIQGTNLQFVNPAS
+826 GTFVITS
-841 GEFHFNVTREDFDI
+841 
-855 YSSRVYVRGDLAVVG
+855 
-870 NKNCIQQT
+870 NK
-878 KFGDV
+878 
-883 PFYANEDINSLLTE
+883 E
-897 TDTDNIYTTEL
+897 T
-908 VEGKYICRIEIDE
+908 
-921 IIQECINTTLP
+921 
-932 YNVYI
+932 YNVSN
-937 DKLSWGDYKVEIRE
+937 LNNE
-951 KDYFIIESD
+951 
-960 REMKFKYKLE
+960 YKLTNQWWH
-970 GKRKGFEHK
+970 RRTLANGFEEWVYFKSDGEIAK
-979 NKKEKFVNT
+979 NETVNIGGGNYE
-988 FNIEKTIEKPT
+988 FDGNGICKQP
-999 AAEVKEQEVI
+999 
-1009 HRKTTENFWELY
+1009 Y
-1021 RCNNCN
+1021 

>member
-1 MGSRLHS
+1 MGTKLHS
-8 RTATRSEVISTN
+8 RTATRTEVISTN

-118 QATLSKLQNDAIG
+118 QATLSKLQNDAVG

-140 DISNESTA
+140 DISDTSTA

-216 IVPRGFDGIEGSI
+216 IVPRGFDGIEAPI
-229 VESPLINNYSNIYT
+229 VESELINNYSSVYT

-250 IKVKS
+250 IKVKN
-255 ENNPDEGYETLN
+255 ENNPDEGFDT
-267 LAQRALED
+267 LAQAQQALQE
-275 RAREQFN
+275 RARTQFT
-282 LFNIDKLQAVYNIN
+282 LFNIDKLQATYNIN

-307 DYSQAESV
+307 DYSQTESV

-343 TMKKRLNTELSNVKK
+343 TMKKRLSTELSNVKK
-358 ESRPISINDIIAEL
+358 ESRPISVNDIIAEL

-465 IQVGTIEADRLTVEA
+465 IQAGSITADKLSVDV
-480 IGEITNKI
+480 IQEITNVLGDKFVTKTQFEVSLGQIRGEVTQKI
-488 SGNFITKAEFDVKAN
+488 EKLNNNIV
-503 EILAK
+503 I
-508 VSKESDAYN
+508 N
-517 LIPNGSFEDGVNG
+517 LFNNTVPNSIEGWS
-530 YTPWNAELSYLNG
+530 SYNG
-543 VMLVKAI
+543 VVSLA
-550 PTSNNFGFQTPVFNL
+550 TS
-565 QSGLFY
+565 
-571 SLSFDV
+571 
-577 NSRYNTPE
+577 
-585 LNYCYLM
+585 
-592 NTQYGNIKLESDI
+592 
-605 QLNPQGNTTRVK
+605 
-617 LTFKTSDNYRNVRLL
+617 
-632 IGYEGAINDTTGFRV
+632 
-647 ANLMLAKGEFIRE
+647 
-660 YTPKM
+660 
-665 ASYTETELKLKP
+665 ETELKIHIIDTGVQADAILIQEDNINIMVDCGYKGTADIVIEYLKQQGVKNIDLFIATHAHTDHIGAFEEMANNFSIKKVIYREANWTIVDQIEP
-677 NAIIQSVNEG
+677 AGWGTSAAHKKMLEVIKNKNISSREVGKIELFNISQNGRLRIINTTTEVYDEYNTRSLGVIYEHYKNRFLLAGDMTIESEKACLG
-687 LEQGTKISVASTVLD
+687 ELGKIDVL
-702 KNGFSQL
+702 KVGHH
-709 NNGKLSVRLN
+709 GA
-719 NNGTHVY
+719 
-726 SFLTDGQ
+726 
-733 INGSLQALRNTV
+733 NGSNS
-745 TGDDVIGLTNEKE
+745 E
-758 SYLQLGYTKD
+758 SYLEEIKPKYGLITTVTIDHIDRKKALGCLQW
-768 GSNYYNY
+768 
-775 MRFDKEKITQQIPI
+775 E
-789 TFFEAADLNGVN
+789 GV
-801 LWLNKYTKDT
+801 KMYDT
-811 GSRIFGG
+811 GSN
-818 VREDGRGF
+818 
-826 ASIQGTNLQFVNPAS
+826 GTFVITS
-841 GEFHFNVTREDFDI
+841 
-855 YSSRVYVRGDLAVVG
+855 
-870 NKNCIQQT
+870 NK
-878 KFGDV
+878 
-883 PFYANEDINSLLTE
+883 E
-897 TDTDNIYTTEL
+897 T
-908 VEGKYICRIEIDE
+908 
-921 IIQECINTTLP
+921 
-932 YNVYI
+932 YNVSN
-937 DKLSWGDYKVEIRE
+937 LNNE
-951 KDYFIIESD
+951 
-960 REMKFKYKLE
+960 YKLTNQWWY
-970 GKRKGFEHK
+970 RRSLANGFEEWVYFK
-979 NKKEKFVNT
+979 ADGEIARNETVNIGGGNYE
-988 FNIEKTIEKPT
+988 FD
-999 AAEVKEQEVI
+999 
-1009 HRKTTENFWELY
+1009 ENGICKQPY
-1021 RCNNCN
+1021 